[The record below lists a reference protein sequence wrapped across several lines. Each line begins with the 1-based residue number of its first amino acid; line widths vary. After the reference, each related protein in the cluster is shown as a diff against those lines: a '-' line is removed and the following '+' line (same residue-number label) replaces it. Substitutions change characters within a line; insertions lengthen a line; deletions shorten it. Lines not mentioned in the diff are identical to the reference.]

1 MQNIFNFLRQKDIGN
16 PPWDYYFLQNLDEK
30 EYPRYLSK
38 IFNYRTG
45 EKLPLEWSFKSGEW
59 KINKNRCKTFNQKI
73 QWIKL
78 YGITDL
84 MRDCTDKVKVRDY
97 VKDKIGEEHLKPV
110 LQICSKFG
118 EIDFDKLPNSFV
130 IKCNHGCKWHYIIKN
145 KIEFLNNK
153 KIFDAVKQQM
163 QGWIEQEYWCWN
175 GFEMNYRGIEHKLLI
190 EPLMRDYLN
199 IPCNEIHVHCFSSNP
214 EFLIFFDNIRNKKV
228 FYDKEL
234 NIISDDELFT
244 ANIDNKILNQI
255 FVLSLKLSRKL
266 SENFSFVRVD
276 WMFFGEKLYFEELT
290 FTPHSGF
297 CPLKK
302 DIEIGKLLNIGNL
315 K

>member
-1 MQNIFNFLRQKDIGN
+1 MKNIFNFSRKNDLGE
-16 PPWDYYFLQNLDEK
+16 PPWEYSFLQNLDKK
-30 EYPRYLSK
+30 EYPKYLAK
-38 IFNYRTG
+38 IFKYRTG
-45 EKLPLEWSFKSGEW
+45 EKLPLKYDFKTNALVID
-59 KINKNRCKTFNQKI
+59 KNKCKTFNQKI

-78 YGITDL
+78 YGVTDL
-84 MRDCTDKVKVRDY
+84 MRNCTDKVKVRDY
-97 VKDKIGEEHLKPV
+97 VEEKIGNEYLKLV
-110 LQICSKFG
+110 LQICNSFD
-118 EIDFDKLPNSFV
+118 EIDFDKLPSNFV

-153 KIFDAVKQQM
+153 KIFNAVKQQI
-163 QGWIEQEYWCWN
+163 QGWLEQDYWCWN

-190 EPLMRDYLN
+190 EPLMRDYIN

-214 EFLIFFDNIRNKKV
+214 EFLIFFDNIMHKKV

-244 ANIDNKILNQI
+244 TNIADKDLNQL
-255 FVLSLKLSRKL
+255 FVLSLKLSEKL
-266 SENFSFVRVD
+266 SENFSFVRID
-276 WMFFGEKLYFEELT
+276 WMLFGTKLYFEELT

-302 DIEIGKLLNIGNL
+302 DKEIGNLLNIGNL